1 MGSYRSKEDEVL
13 KISTSVFVTN
23 FPDSFGAKDSWNAS
37 KQYGHVVDAY
47 IPYRRSKAGKRFGFV
62 RFIKVLD
69 VDRLVNNLCTVWVG
83 RHKLHANIPRF
94 QREPLNKHSSLHN
107 DNGVKRGNSGD
118 TYNNNGV
125 KSASNSYA
133 HVVKGFQNAKMD
145 TDLNPTLVLDD
156 SCLNEKD
163 YSLCLMGKVKDFAS
177 LANLKVV
184 VANEGFDNVKFK
196 YMGGYGVMM
205 EFQTETTKLNFQ
217 ANSGMKSWFS
227 QIHLA
232 SSDFTTD
239 GRVTWVEIEGIPLKM
254 WSKNTFSRVASK
266 WGALLD
272 VDDQED
278 EHFHRK
284 RICINTNVSKNIFE
298 SFKLIYRGKVVW
310 VRAKEVPG
318 WISDFVEDNEEEDDS
333 EDGSHEDELNEGD
346 FRNVEDL
353 EGDSDGEIVPHT
365 KDPFHIFNDITPI
378 HKKAIDKNSNSKD
391 SLKYPRGY
399 TPTGSKEATGEK
411 KFDSK
416 KKSKNDVEESICSGY
431 FKMSEIPKSGGSI
444 LQLLDDLV
452 KVGETMG
459 YDMKGCMK
467 NMEEIIELQGVND
480 VHR

>member
-1 MGSYRSKEDEVL
+1 
-13 KISTSVFVTN
+13 
-23 FPDSFGAKDSWNAS
+23 
-37 KQYGHVVDAY
+37 
-47 IPYRRSKAGKRFGFV
+47 
-62 RFIKVLD
+62 
-69 VDRLVNNLCTVWVG
+69 
-83 RHKLHANIPRF
+83 
-94 QREPLNKHSSLHN
+94 
-107 DNGVKRGNSGD
+107 
-118 TYNNNGV
+118 
-125 KSASNSYA
+125 
-133 HVVKGFQNAKMD
+133 MD
-145 TDLNPTLVLDD
+145 TDLNPALVLHD

-163 YSLCLMGKVKDFAS
+163 YSLYLMGKVKDFAS

-196 YMGGYGVMM
+196 YMGGYWVMM

-266 WGALLD
+266 WGALLN

-278 EHFHRK
+278 GYFHRK
-284 RICINTNVSKNIFE
+284 RICINTNVSTNIFE

-318 WISDFVEDNEEEDDS
+318 WIPDFVEDNEEEDDS
-333 EDGSHEDELNEGD
+333 EDGSHEDKLNEGD

-353 EGDSDGEIVPHT
+353 EGDSDGEIVPDT
-365 KDPFHIFNDITPI
+365 KCEEESQTQ
-378 HKKAIDKNSNSKD
+378 KGEED
-391 SLKYPRGY
+391 SVGH
-399 TPTGSKEATGEK
+399 GSKEATGEK
-411 KFDSK
+411 KIDSK

-431 FKMSEIPKSGGSI
+431 FKKFEIPKSGGSI

-452 KVGETMG
+452 KVGETLG

-467 NMEEIIELQGVND
+467 NME
-480 VHR
+480 